1 MPENVISN
9 SKIPTREK
17 KRRIQKNTL
26 ELTLERLQKLYD
38 KTAIPPGRLSR
49 IAIKLRWITVL
60 GSNNEC
66 GIATNLSGVH
76 DSAHGDRTG
85 TIKFLN
91 LVGTPLVEIADR
103 GIHATDVQERA
114 IGIAAL
120 SALSQ
125 QFLGSSAIRE
135 RGFLAR
141 SWMPG
146 DKLVQQYPVL
156 TRLVTKKDI
165 VAIVGY
171 GDEVRN
177 LRGRCREL
185 HVTDMQMP
193 EIFETVIIEKGITYG
208 PRDFIVH
215 AEKENEKVLSA
226 ADVVIINAS
235 TIVNGMFEDL
245 LKYAEK
251 ARLVGVFGPCGS
263 LIPDVFF
270 ERGIDFFTSFRIVD
284 PVRFSDDM
292 LNDYDMEFSLRNTQ
306 KQYMFM
312 RPKASTRG
320 TPIKKML
327 Q

>member
-1 MPENVISN
+1 M
-9 SKIPTREK
+9 EK
-17 KRRIQKNTL
+17 KRRVQKNTL

-38 KTAIPPGRLSR
+38 ETSVPPGTLLR
-49 IAIKLRWITVL
+49 IAIKPRWITVL
-60 GSNNEC
+60 GSNSEC
-66 GIATNLSGVH
+66 GIATNLTGFH
-76 DSAHGDRTG
+76 DSAHGGRTG
-85 TIKFLN
+85 SIKFLN
-91 LVGTPLVEIADR
+91 LVGTTLFEIADR

-125 QFLGSSAIRE
+125 QFLGSSAIRQ
-135 RGFLAR
+135 RGFLAKD
-141 SWMPG
+141 WMPG
-146 DKLVQQYPVL
+146 DKLIQQYPVL
-156 TRLVTKKDI
+156 NRLVTKKDI

-171 GDEVRN
+171 GDEIRN
-177 LRGRCREL
+177 IRGRCREL
-185 HVTDMQMP
+185 HVITMQP
-193 EIFETVIIEKGITYG
+193 QEIFETVIIEKGITYG

-215 AEKENEKVLSA
+215 TEKENEKILSN

-235 TIVNGMFEDL
+235 TLVNGTFEDL

-251 ARLVGVFGPCGS
+251 ARLVGLFGPCGS

-270 ERGIDFFTSFRIVD
+270 ERGIDFFTSFRVID
-284 PVRFSDDM
+284 SVRFSDDM
-292 LNDYDMEFSLRNTQ
+292 LNDHDMEFSLRTAQ

>member
-1 MPENVISN
+1 VPDIEKPNP
-9 SKIPTREK
+9 KIPTREK
-17 KRRIQKNTL
+17 KRRVQKNTL

-38 KTAIPPGRLSR
+38 ETSVPPGKLLR
-49 IAIKLRWITVL
+49 IAIKPRWITVL
-60 GSNNEC
+60 GSNSEC
-66 GIATNLSGVH
+66 GIATNLTGIH
-76 DSAHGDRTG
+76 ASAYGGRTG
-85 TIKFLN
+85 NIKFLD
-91 LVGTPLVEIADR
+91 LVGTTLFEIADR
-103 GIHATDVQERA
+103 GIHTADVQERA

-125 QFLGSSAIRE
+125 QFLGSSAIRQ

-141 SWMPG
+141 SWIPG
-146 DKLVQQYPVL
+146 DKLVQQYPL
-156 TRLVTKKDI
+156 LSRLITKKDI

-171 GDEVRN
+171 GYEVRN

-193 EIFETVIIEKGITYG
+193 EIFETVIIEKGISYG
-208 PRDFIVH
+208 PRDVIVH
-215 AEKENEKVLSA
+215 TEKENEKVLSA
-226 ADVVIINAS
+226 ADVVILNGS
-235 TIVNGMFEDL
+235 TLVNGMFEDL
-245 LKYAEK
+245 LKYTEK
-251 ARLVGVFGPCGS
+251 ARLVGMFGLCGS

-270 ERGIDFFTSFRIVD
+270 ERGIDFFTSFRIID

-292 LNDYDMEFSLRNTQ
+292 LNDHDMEFSLRNTQ